1 MSKIRDEWIASIGYY
16 DETEKQKVRAL
27 LYGPMGVGKT
37 TFAATFPNPL
47 FIDSDKGG
55 LTLRK
60 LNIPYISIEHGEKAY
75 EKVSDILDA
84 LRNREAPFDEIQVDT
99 IVFDSLTSLMDIF
112 MYETVK
118 FPSGPGKPGR
128 DPVNTKPEYDDYMK
142 VGNRMKT
149 TMLRCKDLKVNV
161 VATCGERLDKDEVL
175 GTFVGRPNLVG
186 SYRETIGHDFDE
198 VYYMTT
204 EGGLNKQSHVI
215 YTTKYKYYDA
225 KSRISLQSKYES
237 PTYEKLYKGEG

>member
-1 MSKIRDEWIASIGYY
+1 MNEIGYY

-27 LYGPMGVGKT
+27 IYGPMGVGKT
-37 TFAATFPNPL
+37 TFAASFPNPF

-55 LTLRK
+55 LTIRK
-60 LNIPYISIEHGEKAY
+60 QNIPFITIEHGERAF
-75 EKVSDILDA
+75 EKVTDILSA
-84 LRNREAPFDEIQVDT
+84 LRDREAPFDNLEVST
-99 IVFDSLTSLMDIF
+99 IVFDSLTSLMDMF
-112 MYETVK
+112 MYEAIK
-118 FPSGPGKPGR
+118 YPSGPGKPGR

-149 TMLRCKDLKVNV
+149 SMLRCKDLKLNV
-161 VATCGERLDKDEVL
+161 VAICGERLEKDEVL

-215 YTTKYKYYDA
+215 YTSKYKYYDA
-225 KSRISLQSKYES
+225 KSRMGLETKYTDPS
-237 PTYEKLYKGEG
+237 FEKLYGET